1 MSREF
6 LDISVTEVA
15 AHAPRPQSFYD
26 RYCEDSL
33 DIIEASWPTRA
44 GYVCLV
50 QHGHSP
56 GWVMVRQTPDLG
68 FLTSQLRRCS
78 PNDDYEVI
86 ASRHV
91 DDRFKGFDTVR
102 QTLGRIA
109 NERKNHTAGIAEW
122 FKAHSQAADAALS
135 WTLGPPVR
143 QAPALKGLTIVD
155 YRRAT
160 REDLAVVAWTKT
172 LGYGVDPHVLIL
184 SNGLKL
190 FASQDQEGNGP
201 GAMYIVRPDG
211 SLLACDSVTFPEE
224 NEAMSR

>member
-33 DIIEASWPTRA
+33 DVIEARWPTRA

-50 QHGHSP
+50 QHDHSP

-68 FLTSQLRRCS
+68 FLTSQLRRSS

-86 ASRHV
+86 RSRHV
-91 DDRFKGFDTVR
+91 DDRFKGFDAVR
-102 QTLGRIA
+102 QNLGRIA
-109 NERKNHTAGIAEW
+109 NERKNHTAGMAEW
-122 FKAHSQAADAALS
+122 FRASSGYAEAALY
-135 WTLGPPVR
+135 TALGAPPR

-155 YRRAT
+155 YRRAMP
-160 REDLAVVAWTKT
+160 EELAALAWTER
-172 LGYGVDPHVLIL
+172 LSWSNDPHVLVL

-190 FASQDQEGNGP
+190 FASSDEEGNGP
-201 GAMYIVRPDG
+201 GSIFVFNEDEG
-211 SLLACDSVTFPEE
+211 LLAVDGVVFAAESR
-224 NEAMSR
+224 EATT